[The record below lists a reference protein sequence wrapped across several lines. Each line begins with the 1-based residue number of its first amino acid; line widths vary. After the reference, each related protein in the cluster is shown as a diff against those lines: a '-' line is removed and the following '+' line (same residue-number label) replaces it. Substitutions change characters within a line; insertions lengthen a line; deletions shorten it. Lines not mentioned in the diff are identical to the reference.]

1 MSEINGSQ
9 IRTSAIPAT
18 GNSGPS
24 GPSGLEIVRA
34 KSELRERLRAQR
46 RTRSGSDVFDSQISQ
61 VESRMVEHLMD
72 VITTLPAG
80 PVACYLS
87 VPTEPP
93 TDLLREQLRAQGYQ
107 PLIPRID
114 GTQLQWAMDLPDTT
128 WDVNRFGIAEPTNN
142 FVSDQSEVL
151 AQCVAI
157 IIPAQ
162 AIDSNGMRL
171 GQGKGFYDRA
181 LETVVHN
188 QVRPLFIGYV
198 FDNEHIDHVPHE
210 AHDIPVDVSVT
221 EYAVRW
227 FSTPD

>member
-1 MSEINGSQ
+1 MSEINGPE
-9 IRTSAIPAT
+9 IETSALIAT
-18 GNSGPS
+18 GESGA
-24 GPSGLEIVRA
+24 EIARA
-34 KSELRERLRAQR
+34 KGELRERLRAQR
-46 RTRSGSDVFDSQISQ
+46 HTRSGSDSSNSQNSE
-61 VESRMVEHLMD
+61 VEPRMVEHLMD
-72 VITTLPAG
+72 VITTLPAD

-87 VPTEPP
+87 LPTEPP
-93 TDLLREQLRAQGYQ
+93 TGLLREQLRAHGYQ
-107 PLIPRID
+107 PLIPRIE

-128 WDVNRFGIAEPTNN
+128 WDVNQFGIAEPTNN
-142 FVSDQSEVL
+142 FVADQSEVL
-151 AQCVAI
+151 AQCAAI

-188 QVRPLFIGYV
+188 HVRPLFIGYV

-221 EYAVRW
+221 ECAVRW

>member
-1 MSEINGSQ
+1 
-9 IRTSAIPAT
+9 
-18 GNSGPS
+18 
-24 GPSGLEIVRA
+24 
-34 KSELRERLRAQR
+34 
-46 RTRSGSDVFDSQISQ
+46 
-61 VESRMVEHLMD
+61 MD
-72 VITTLPAG
+72 LITTLPAG

-128 WDVNRFGIAEPTNN
+128 WDVNQFGIAEPTNN

-221 EYAVRW
+221 ECAVRW

>member
-1 MSEINGSQ
+1 VSEINGSENG
-9 IRTSAIPAT
+9 TSATPAT
-18 GNSGPS
+18 DQSLQ
-24 GPSGLEIVRA
+24 SGLEIVRA
-34 KSELRERLRAQR
+34 KRELRERLRAQR
-46 RTRSGSDVFDSQISQ
+46 RTRSGSVAFNAQNPE
-61 VESRMVEHLMD
+61 VEPQMVEHLMD
-72 VITTLPAG
+72 LITTLPAG

-87 VPTEPP
+87 LPTEPP
-93 TDLLREQLRAQGYQ
+93 TGLLREQLWEQGYQ
-107 PLIPRID
+107 PLIPRIE

-128 WDVNRFGIAEPTNN
+128 WDINQFGIAEPTNN
-142 FVSDQSEVL
+142 FVPDQSEVL

-188 QVRPLFIGYV
+188 PVRPLFIGYV

-221 EYAVRW
+221 ECAVRW